1 VPARE
6 PYRLFFPLGI
16 AFGLAGVAIWPLYT
30 FGVTATYSGRAHALV
45 QTDGFLYAF
54 IAGFLL
60 TAVPRLTGTAP
71 PSRAVQYSL
80 AAMLLVSV
88 AASELRAFALG
99 TTMFV
104 AAHATLLV
112 LLVRRF
118 SRRQQDPPPS
128 FVLIGVGLLAGAV
141 GALLTAGVACEI
153 APAGWDLPGKRM
165 LTEGMVL
172 LLVLG
177 VGGFLGPRLL
187 GFAALPL
194 PHSLPPLAPVLPVRR
209 GSTLLWSAAALA
221 IFVSVPAEYG
231 LDLEWMALVR
241 AVVVTAIVIPTLQLW
256 RTPAVK
262 TTVSWTV
269 WIAFWVIVIG
279 VWHVAFAPRYRV
291 DFLHMLF
298 VGGFSLLILA
308 VATRVTLSHGAKDLA
323 LERRSWPLRIGL
335 TLGLIA
341 MLARIGA
348 PFATASY
355 FEHLAF
361 AALLW
366 MAGVLCW
373 GRAIARWLYNQ

>member
-1 VPARE
+1 VPGSE
-6 PYRLFFPLGI
+6 PYRIFFPLGI
-16 AFGLAGVAIWPLYT
+16 VFGLAGVAIWPLYT
-30 FGVTATYSGRAHALV
+30 FGITASYSGRAHAMV

-60 TAVPRLTGTAP
+60 TAVPRFTGTKP
-71 PSRAVQYSL
+71 PSRPVQYWL
-80 AAMLLVSV
+80 AAILIVSV
-88 AASELRAFALG
+88 AASELRAFAVG

-104 AAHATLLV
+104 AAHAMLLV
-112 LLVRRF
+112 LLARRF
-118 SRRQQDPPPS
+118 VRRQQNPPAS
-128 FVLIGVGLLAGAV
+128 FVVIGIGLVAGAL
-141 GALLTAGVACEI
+141 GALISAGVALEI
-153 APAGWDLPGKRM
+153 APASWDLIGKRM

-187 GFAALPL
+187 GLATLPQ
-194 PHSLPPLAPVLPVRR
+194 PGQSHA
-209 GSTLLWSAAALA
+209 GSTLPWAVAGLT
-221 IFVSVPAEYG
+221 IFISVPAEYG
-231 LDLEWMALVR
+231 LDLAWMAIIR
-241 AVVVTAIVIPTLQLW
+241 AAVVTATIIPALQLW
-256 RTPAVK
+256 RAPVAR
-262 TTVSWTV
+262 TTLSWTV
-269 WIAFWVIVIG
+269 WIANWVMVAG

-298 VGGFSLLILA
+298 IGGFSLLILA
-308 VATRVTLSHGAKDLA
+308 VATRVTLSHGGKDPT

-341 MLARIGA
+341 MLARVGA
-348 PFATASY
+348 PFAVASY

-373 GRAIARWLYNQ
+373 GSSIARWLYKE

>member
-1 VPARE
+1 VPGKE
-6 PYRLFFPLGI
+6 PYRVFFPLGI

-30 FGVTATYSGRAHALV
+30 FGITASYSGRAHALV

-60 TAVPRLTGTAP
+60 TAVPRFTGTRP
-71 PSRAVQYSL
+71 PSRAVQYWL
-80 AAMLLVSV
+80 AAMLIVSV

-99 TTMFV
+99 TTMFL
-104 AAHATLLV
+104 AAHMALLV
-112 LLVRRF
+112 LVARRF
-118 SRRQQDPPPS
+118 LRRQQRPPAS
-128 FVLIGVGLLAGAV
+128 FVLIGLGLLAGALGGLV
-141 GALLTAGVACEI
+141 TAGVAWEI
-153 APAGWDLPGKRM
+153 APAAWDPAGKRM

-187 GFAALPL
+187 GFAALPTPGQSHHGSPL
-194 PHSLPPLAPVLPVRR
+194 PWAVAGL
-209 GSTLLWSAAALA
+209 T

-231 LDLEWMALVR
+231 LDLPWMAFVR
-241 AVVVTAIVIPTLQLW
+241 AAVVTAVVVPTLQLW
-256 RTPAVK
+256 RAPAAR
-262 TTVSWTV
+262 TTLSWTV
-269 WIAFWVIVIG
+269 WIAHWVIVAG
-279 VWHVAFAPRYRV
+279 VWHVAFAPRYRA

-308 VATRVTLSHGAKDLA
+308 VATRVTLSHGGKDLT

-348 PFATASY
+348 PFATATY

-373 GRAIARWLYNQ
+373 GSAIARWLYAE

>member
-1 VPARE
+1 MPRRE
-6 PYRLFFPLGI
+6 PYRIFFPLGI

-30 FGVTATYSGRAHALV
+30 FGITASYSGRAHALV
-45 QTDGFLYAF
+45 QTDGFLFAF

-60 TAVPRLTGTAP
+60 TAVPRFTGTEP
-71 PSRAVQYSL
+71 PSRPAQYWL
-80 AAMLLVSV
+80 AAVLVVSV
-88 AASELRAFALG
+88 VASELRAFALG
-99 TTMFV
+99 LTMFV
-104 AAHATLLV
+104 VAHATLLV
-112 LLVRRF
+112 LVAGRF
-118 SRRQQDPPPS
+118 FRRQQSPPPS
-128 FVLIGVGLLAGAV
+128 FVLIGLGLAAGAV
-141 GALLTAGVACEI
+141 GALITAGVALEI
-153 APAGWDLPGKRM
+153 APAAWDLPGKRM

-187 GFAALPL
+187 GFAALPV
-194 PHSLPPLAPVLPVRR
+194 PGQSLG
-209 GSTLLWSAAALA
+209 GSTLPWAAAGLT
-221 IFVSVPAEYG
+221 IFISVPIEYG
-231 LDLEWMALVR
+231 LGLGWMAVVR
-241 AVVVTAIVIPTLQLW
+241 AAVVTAVAVPTMQLW
-256 RTPAVK
+256 RAPVVR
-262 TTVSWTV
+262 TTLSWTV
-269 WIAFWVIVIG
+269 WIADWVIVVG

-308 VATRVTLSHGAKDLA
+308 VATRVTLSHGGKDLA

-373 GRAIARWLYNQ
+373 GSAMARWLYRD

>member
-1 VPARE
+1 VPGRE
-6 PYRLFFPLGI
+6 PYRIFFPLGI

-30 FGVTATYSGRAHALV
+30 FGLTASYSGRAHALV

-60 TAVPRLTGTAP
+60 TAVPRFTGTGP
-71 PSRAVQYSL
+71 PSRPVQYAL
-80 AAMLLVSV
+80 AAILLVSV

-99 TTMFV
+99 TTTFV
-104 AAHATLLV
+104 AAHVMLLA
-112 LLVRRF
+112 LVARRF
-118 SRRQQDPPPS
+118 ARRQQNPPAS
-128 FVLIGVGLLAGAV
+128 FVVIGLGLVAGAT
-141 GALLTAGVACEI
+141 GALITAAVALEI
-153 APAGWDLPGKRM
+153 APAAWDLTGKRL

-187 GFAALPL
+187 GFSALPQRGQFQTGSAL
-194 PHSLPPLAPVLPVRR
+194 PWTVA
-209 GSTLLWSAAALA
+209 GLA
-221 IFVSVPAEYG
+221 IFITVPVEYG
-231 LDLEWMALVR
+231 LDLSWMAIVR
-241 AVVVTAIVIPTLQLW
+241 AVVVTAVIIPTLQLW
-256 RTPAVK
+256 RVPAAR
-262 TTVSWTV
+262 TTLSWTV
-269 WIAFWVIVIG
+269 WIANCILVVG

-298 VGGFSLLILA
+298 IGGFSLLILA
-308 VATRVTLSHGAKDLA
+308 VATRVTLSHGGKDPA
-323 LERRSWPLRIGL
+323 LEQRSWPLRIGL

-361 AALLW
+361 AAILW
-366 MAGVLCW
+366 MAGVICW
-373 GRAIARWLYNQ
+373 GGAIARWLYSE

>member
-1 VPARE
+1 M
-6 PYRLFFPLGI
+6 
-16 AFGLAGVAIWPLYT
+16 FGLAGVAIWPLYT
-30 FGVTATYSGRAHALV
+30 FGITASYSGRAHALV

-60 TAVPRLTGTAP
+60 TAVPRFTGTEP
-71 PSRAVQYSL
+71 PSRPVQYAL

-88 AASELRAFALG
+88 VASELRAFVLG

-112 LLVRRF
+112 LVTRRF
-118 SRRQQDPPPS
+118 LRRQQRPPAS
-128 FVLIGVGLLAGAV
+128 FVLIGLGLLAGAL
-141 GALLTAGVACEI
+141 GALMTAGVAWEI
-153 APAGWDLPGKRM
+153 APAAWDLAGKRM

-187 GFAALPL
+187 GFAALPSPGQSHGGSPL
-194 PHSLPPLAPVLPVRR
+194 P
-209 GSTLLWSAAALA
+209 WAAAGFT
-221 IFVSVPAEYG
+221 IFISVPAEYG
-231 LDLEWMALVR
+231 FDLPWMAIVR
-241 AVVVTAIVIPTLQLW
+241 AAVVTAVVVPTLQLW
-256 RTPAVK
+256 RAPAVR
-262 TTVSWTV
+262 TTLSWTV
-269 WIAFWVIVIG
+269 WIAHWVIVAG
-279 VWHVAFAPRYRV
+279 VWHVALAPRYRA

-308 VATRVTLSHGAKDLA
+308 VATRVTLSHGGKDPT
-323 LERRSWPLRIGL
+323 LEQRSWPLRIGL

-373 GRAIARWLYNQ
+373 GSAIARWLYAE

>member
-1 VPARE
+1 VPGRE
-6 PYRLFFPLGI
+6 PYRIFFPLGI

-30 FGVTATYSGRAHALV
+30 FGITATYSGRAHALV

-60 TAVPRLTGTAP
+60 TAVPRFTGTEP
-71 PSRAVQYSL
+71 PSRPVQYWL
-80 AAMLLVSV
+80 AAVLVVSV
-88 AASELRAFALG
+88 VASELRAFAFGL
-99 TTMFV
+99 TMFV
-104 AAHATLLV
+104 VAQATLLA
-112 LLVRRF
+112 LVARRF
-118 SRRQQDPPPS
+118 FRRQQAPPPS
-128 FVLIGVGLLAGAV
+128 FVLIGLALVAGAA
-141 GALLTAGVACEI
+141 GALITAGVALEI
-153 APAGWDLPGKRM
+153 APASWDLPGKRM

-187 GFAALPL
+187 GFAALPVPGQSLGGSRL
-194 PHSLPPLAPVLPVRR
+194 P
-209 GSTLLWSAAALA
+209 WAAAGLT
-221 IFVSVPAEYG
+221 IFLSVPIEYG
-231 LDLEWMALVR
+231 FDLAWMAVIR
-241 AVVVTAIVIPTLQLW
+241 AAVVTAVVVPMLQLW
-256 RTPAVK
+256 RAPAVR
-262 TTVSWTV
+262 TTLSWTV
-269 WIAFWVIVIG
+269 WIAYWVIVVG

-308 VATRVTLSHGAKDLA
+308 VATRVTLSHGGKDLA
-323 LERRSWPLRIGL
+323 LEQRSWPLRIGL

-341 MLARIGA
+341 MLARVGA

-373 GRAIARWLYNQ
+373 GSAMARWLYKD